1 MDSTAARF
9 RKHPTTRPD
18 CQRQRHGQI
27 EHRTVRQREVKEVG
41 IGDACLAIETDESQ
55 YPLMVIEA
63 VHGGTFT
70 LPERNLKE
78 S

>member
-1 MDSTAARF
+1 
-9 RKHPTTRPD
+9 
-18 CQRQRHGQI
+18 
-27 EHRTVRQREVKEVG
+27 VRQREVKEVG

-70 LPERNLKE
+70 FPERNLKE